1 MGSSTRRKSNLG
13 EGKKQSL
20 WIWILDLILKKQSV
34 DPKSFIS
41 MLIKSQRRI
50 L

>member
-1 MGSSTRRKSNLG
+1 MGTRRKSNLG
-13 EGKKQSL
+13 EGRKQSL
-20 WIWILDLILKKQSV
+20 WIWILALILKSV

-41 MLIKSQRRI
+41 MLIKSLRRI